1 MWLVYPWS
9 VHIATYTFPGTVD
22 TPSLN
27 DRMRASG
34 DYDKVGLWKWTPF
47 SPFLSYLITNLPLTS
62 WASLFL
68 YLLPVNMC
76 ARHLFIWKD
85 RILRAISAAPTSLT
99 LRIWRKLLP
108 CWCITNYFYGKRR
121 DIWNT
126 ACLRGFQSILHTLPS
141 NIIYST
147 IAAQVYGIITKL
159 YSNVSGTTLFD
170 LSHHSSSFQARSDF
184 IARQKLGRLGTA
196 EEIAS
201 MVVYLASTE
210 VRCRS
215 VSWRGKAQG

>member
-121 DIWNT
+121 EMKHCLPERISINTAYIAIKYYIFHNSGSSIWN
-126 ACLRGFQSILHTLPS
+126 
-141 NIIYST
+141 Y
-147 IAAQVYGIITKL
+147 Y
-159 YSNVSGTTLFD
+159 
-170 LSHHSSSFQARSDF
+170 
-184 IARQKLGRLGTA
+184 
-196 EEIAS
+196 
-201 MVVYLASTE
+201 
-210 VRCRS
+210 
-215 VSWRGKAQG
+215 KAL